1 MNWGKSIVLAFVL
14 FAAFIGVL
22 VTVCVRQE
30 ISLVSKN
37 YYQEELDFQA
47 QMDRKRNTEA
57 LIDRPEIQVG
67 EDRSLKITFAGFSQL
82 EKGRLS
88 LYSPA
93 DATQDKI
100 FSLQP
105 TSAADQVFSIANLK
119 KGKYIARMTWTMHD
133 KEFYYETTLYL

>member
-30 ISLVSKN
+30 VSLVSKT
-37 YYQEELDFQA
+37 YYQEELDFQS
-47 QMDRKRNTEA
+47 QMDRKRNTDA
-57 LIDRPEIQVG
+57 LADKPEIKLG
-67 EDRSLKITFAGFSQL
+67 EGQSLKITFAGFSQL

-93 DATQDKI
+93 DATQDKT

-105 TSAADQVFSIANLK
+105 TTASDQTLAIGTLK

>member
-88 LYSPA
+88 LYSPG

-100 FSLQP
+100 FLLQP
-105 TSAADQVFSIANLK
+105 TSAPDQVFPIGKLK

>member
-14 FAAFIGVL
+14 FAVFIGVL

-30 ISLVSKN
+30 VSLVSKT

-47 QMDRKRNTEA
+47 QLDRERNTAA
-57 LIDRPEIQVG
+57 LIDRPDIQVG
-67 EDRSLKITFAGFSQL
+67 EDQSLKITFTGFSQL

-88 LYSPA
+88 LYSPS
-93 DATQDKI
+93 DATQDKT
-100 FSLQP
+100 FPLQP
-105 TSAADQVFSIANLK
+105 TGATDQVFPIGKLK

>member
-22 VTVCVRQE
+22 VTVCIRQE
-30 ISLVSKN
+30 VSLVSKT
-37 YYQEELDFQA
+37 YYQEELDFQT
-47 QMDRKRNTEA
+47 QMDRQRNTEA
-57 LIDRPEIQVG
+57 LIDRPNIQVG

-88 LYSPA
+88 LYSPS
-93 DATQDKI
+93 DATQDKT

-105 TSAADQVFSIANLK
+105 TNAPDQTFSIGSLK
-119 KGKYIARMTWTMHD
+119 KGKYIARMTWTMHE
-133 KEFYYETTLYL
+133 KEFYYETILYL

>member
-30 ISLVSKN
+30 ISLVSKT

-57 LIDRPEIQVG
+57 LVDRPDIQLG
-67 EDRSLKITFAGFSQL
+67 EGQSLKITFAGFSQL
-82 EKGRLS
+82 EKGRLN
-88 LYSPA
+88 LYSPS
-93 DATQDKI
+93 DATQDKT
-100 FSLQP
+100 FTLQP
-105 TSAADQVFSIANLK
+105 TTAPDQILSIGNLK

>member
-22 VTVCVRQE
+22 VTVCMRQD

-47 QMDRKRNTEA
+47 QIDRIKNTEA

-67 EDRSLKITFAGFSQL
+67 DERSLKITFAGFSQL
-82 EKGRLS
+82 EKGRIN
-88 LYSPA
+88 LYYPG
-93 DATQDKI
+93 DATQDKT
-100 FSLQP
+100 FSLHQ
-105 TSAADQVFSIANLK
+105 TSTPDQVFSIANLK

-133 KEFYYETTLYL
+133 KEFYYETTLYF

>member
-30 ISLVSKN
+30 ISLVSKT
-37 YYQEELDFQA
+37 YYQEELDFGA

-57 LIDRPEIQVG
+57 LVDKPEIQVG

-82 EKGRLS
+82 EKGRLI
-88 LYSPA
+88 LYSPG
-93 DATQDKI
+93 DVTQDRT
-100 FSLQP
+100 FSLPP
-105 TSAADQVFSIANLK
+105 TSAPDQIISIGKLK
-119 KGKYIARMTWTMHD
+119 KGKYIARMTWIMHD

>member
-47 QMDRKRNTEA
+47 QMERKRNTEA

-82 EKGRLS
+82 EKGRLN
-88 LYSPA
+88 LYSPG
-93 DATQDKI
+93 DATQDKT
-100 FSLQP
+100 FSLQQTTGP
-105 TSAADQVFSIANLK
+105 DQVFSVGKLK
-119 KGKYIARMTWTMHD
+119 KGKYIARMTWTMHN